1 MVHNTSITQRT
12 DYEHA
17 REVAREIG
25 RIYSTLSSEGI
36 AELAGILIPVKYQ
49 KGEVVLP
56 EGEVC
61 RYMYYVQKGLVRQY
75 YYKNGKEMTEHF
87 SYEGR
92 IVMCIESLFTGRP
105 SRLIIGTLENTVLWA
120 IPIDAFQRLLEHHME
135 LNELYRRILGS
146 LVETER
152 GVSVNGNNM
161 FGSVCGILVFTGCKS
176 ENKDHARKDQ
186 RYRFSHSMHRTFLS

>member
-1 MVHNTSITQRT
+1 M
-12 DYEHA
+12 
-17 REVAREIG
+17 AREIG

-61 RYMYYVQKGLVRQY
+61 HYMYYVQKGLVRQY

-92 IVMCIESLFTGRP
+92 IVMCIGARRMSSGYCS
-105 SRLIIGTLENTVLWA
+105 SR
-120 IPIDAFQRLLEHHME
+120 R
-135 LNELYRRILGS
+135 S
-146 LVETER
+146 
-152 GVSVNGNNM
+152 
-161 FGSVCGILVFTGCKS
+161 
-176 ENKDHARKDQ
+176 
-186 RYRFSHSMHRTFLS
+186 